1 MFLEIYKQQTDR
13 QTETDSWLY
22 SQMEMQDTDGKCRD
36 ILKEIKDDN
45 DCITGLSK
53 NISMRVKSL
62 HIQKYETRNKPG
74 YWFSDEIILN
84 EK

>member
-1 MFLEIYKQQTDR
+1 
-13 QTETDSWLY
+13 
-22 SQMEMQDTDGKCRD
+22 MQDTDRKCTA
-36 ILKEIKDDN
+36 ILKETKDDN
-45 DCITGLSK
+45 DCITGPSK
-53 NISMRVKSL
+53 NISMCVKSL